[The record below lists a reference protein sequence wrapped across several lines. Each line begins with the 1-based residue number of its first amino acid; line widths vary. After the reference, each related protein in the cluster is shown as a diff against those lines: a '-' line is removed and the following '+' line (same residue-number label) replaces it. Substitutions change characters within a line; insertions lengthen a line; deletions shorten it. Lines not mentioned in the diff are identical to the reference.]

1 MKCKLLFLNGKYG
14 DNISYKLEKSIEI
27 VQPGILTKDL
37 IFGISIKLA
46 RLSNIQ
52 LGVISSKFAKSH
64 EPKYQKSN

>member
-52 LGVISSKFAKSH
+52 LEVISSKFAKSH